1 MTLGYGKYPELRM
14 FDENQCEYFTR
25 MSAAKVWHNFDIRNN
40 GLRFYENAEQ
50 MTDIT
55 LAQKQAKILGTR
67 QHMTQAIENYVFADQ
82 GFNYYYVSNTFFN
95 AMMKS
100 YEKLRPLMDEDNAFE
115 EVFED
120 AVFVIGQRTLVFM
133 KTGEHT
139 YRYMEFQDHM
149 LAFIAE
155 FKYEDTGE
163 ELNTLQK
170 FKEVQAI
177 SAFDYQ
183 GYDDVWTP
191 DLTIYQQSFI
201 LFFKKYAQIEIE
213 VIEAEQRTKKPRL
226 LPEDVHNFLGL
237 RFQVL
242 DSSWYTTIC
251 RDTGFLVNGHFR
263 LQPYKDRGVWSRKLI
278 YINAYAKHGYHRQA
292 RIKSEQ

>member
-1 MTLGYGKYPELRM
+1 M
-14 FDENQCEYFTR
+14 FDENQCEDFTR

-40 GLRFYENAEQ
+40 GLRFYENGEQ
-50 MTDIT
+50 MADIT
-55 LAQKQAKILGTR
+55 LSQKQAKILGTR
-67 QHMTQAIENYVFADQ
+67 QYMTQSIENYVFADQ

-163 ELNTLQK
+163 EFNTLQK

-183 GYDDVWTP
+183 GYDDIWTP

-213 VIEAEQRTKKPRL
+213 VIEQSSARRNRDYCQKTFTTSLACGSRYSTAVGTPPFAEIR
-226 LPEDVHNFLGL
+226 
-237 RFQVL
+237 
-242 DSSWYTTIC
+242 DSSSMVTSVCNHTRTMAYGHANLSTSMPMQS
-251 RDTGFLVNGHFR
+251 TGIIGQH
-263 LQPYKDRGVWSRKLI
+263 
-278 YINAYAKHGYHRQA
+278 
-292 RIKSEQ
+292 